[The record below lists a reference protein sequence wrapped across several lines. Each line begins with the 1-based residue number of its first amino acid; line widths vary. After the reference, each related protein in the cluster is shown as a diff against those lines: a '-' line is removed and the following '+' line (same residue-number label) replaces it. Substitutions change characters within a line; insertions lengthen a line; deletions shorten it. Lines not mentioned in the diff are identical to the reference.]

1 MIIKYLTLLLVCCS
15 TLVIAQNSNVATL
28 KYDVIRQLNME
39 MRSQSQS
46 NDGEAPMP
54 QVISEERVIYFK
66 DTLACY
72 QRAAG
77 GARMFKQLGGSGFKL
92 PFDEITFIDMKN
104 SREVTSL
111 TLLRDSLNE
120 MYYSIEPLV
129 RTNDWKDTDKT
140 KKILGYNCTKAKVIT
155 PNGDFDV
162 WYAKDSEFNFSPVP
176 GLLPA
181 KGLVLKIDGTELS
194 YSATS
199 LEKKLENP
207 AQFEKIYKGSQIP
220 KEELQQKRRH
230 AVGKLRPA
238 RQ

>member
-1 MIIKYLTLLLVCCS
+1 
-15 TLVIAQNSNVATL
+15 
-28 KYDVIRQLNME
+28 ME
-39 MRSQSQS
+39 MRSQGQS

-111 TLLRDSLNE
+111 TLLKDSLNE

-129 RTNDWKDTDKT
+129 KTNDWKDTDKT
-140 KKILGYNCTKAKVIT
+140 KKILGYSCTKAKVIT

-176 GLLPA
+176 GLLPS
-181 KGLVLKIDGTELS
+181 KGLVLKIEGTELS